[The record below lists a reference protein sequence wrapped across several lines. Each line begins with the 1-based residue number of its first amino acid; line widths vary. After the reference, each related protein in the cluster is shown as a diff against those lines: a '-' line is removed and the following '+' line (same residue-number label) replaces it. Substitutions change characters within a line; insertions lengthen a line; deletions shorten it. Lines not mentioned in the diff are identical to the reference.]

1 MKNYSKIML
10 IAIIAIIAVGTT
22 SCSKY
27 KGYKKDKQEEF
38 YYKFFTQNKD
48 AEQPVDGD
56 IVEITLTVRTKDS
69 TIIPTFPTRDQ
80 IVESLFK
87 GDFYGALRKLHVG
100 DSASFILNGDS
111 IFHYFFGQEYPF
123 GEEPLYF
130 DIKLNNI
137 VPKAE
142 FEAQQ
147 AERRKQYESMLEE
160 YKVAEDSLL
169 TNYIQ
174 KNKVKVSPTSTG
186 LYFIKTTS
194 GKGKLA
200 TKGSKVSVH
209 YKGMLIDGTEF
220 DNSYQRG
227 EPIEIEVGKGQVI
240 PGWDEALQLMKAGDK
255 AKLIIPS
262 KIAYGER
269 GAGGVIP
276 PYATLIFEL
285 ELISVQ

>member
-1 MKNYSKIML
+1 
-10 IAIIAIIAVGTT
+10 
-22 SCSKY
+22 
-27 KGYKKDKQEEF
+27 
-38 YYKFFTQNKD
+38 
-48 AEQPVDGD
+48 
-56 IVEITLTVRTKDS
+56 
-69 TIIPTFPTRDQ
+69 
-80 IVESLFK
+80 
-87 GDFYGALRKLHVG
+87 
-100 DSASFILNGDS
+100 
-111 IFHYFFGQEYPF
+111 
-123 GEEPLYF
+123 
-130 DIKLNNI
+130 LNNI

-276 PYATLIFEL
+276 PYATLVFEL